1 MESTLI
7 KDFTPEMTTL
17 AVAFELSK
25 ASWKI
30 GLQDSKR
37 EHPAMHTVADE
48 GAWRLRLAFL
58 FPPLLRID
66 RRLALQ

>member
-30 GLQDSKR
+30 GLHDSKR
-37 EHPAMHTVADE
+37 MEYAC
-48 GAWRLRLAFL
+48 WRACL
-58 FPPLLRID
+58 
-66 RRLALQ
+66 